1 MSKQRRTFSAEFKRE
16 AAALVLDQ
24 GYSHIDACRSL
35 GVVDSALRRWV
46 KQLEAERQG
55 VTPKSKALTPEQQ
68 KIQELEARINRLE
81 REKAIFKKGYRSLD
95 VGRTRS
101 YALIDQLSEQESVE
115 VVCSAFD
122 VARSCYYVHRLRRR
136 RVDARRVALRSQVNQ
151 LFSQSRGSAGSR
163 SILGMLREEGVTIGR
178 FRVRRLMRELGLV
191 SKQPGSHAYKQA
203 TVERPD
209 IPNRLNREFATEHP
223 NQVWCGD
230 ITYVWAQG
238 RWHYLAAVLDL
249 HTRRVIGWAFSAKPD
264 AELVIKA
271 LDMAYEQRG
280 KPQQVLFHSDQGSQ
294 YASRLFRQRLWRY
307 RMQQSMSRRENCW
320 DNSPMERLF
329 RSLKSEWVPS
339 TGYLTAQEAQRDI
352 SHYLMHR
359 YNWIRPHQFND
370 GLPPAV
376 AEEKLNPLSGMGLP
390 LQ

>member
-1 MSKQRRTFSAEFKRE
+1 M
-16 AAALVLDQ
+16 
-24 GYSHIDACRSL
+24 
-35 GVVDSALRRWV
+35 
-46 KQLEAERQG
+46 
-55 VTPKSKALTPEQQ
+55 
-68 KIQELEARINRLE
+68 
-81 REKAIFKKGYRSLD
+81 
-95 VGRTRS
+95 
-101 YALIDQLSEQESVE
+101 
-115 VVCSAFD
+115 VCSAFD
-122 VARSCYYVHRLRRR
+122 VVRSCYYAHRLRRC

-151 LFSQSRGSAGSR
+151 LFNQSRGSAGSR
-163 SILGMLREEGVTIGR
+163 SILGMLREDGVSIGR

-209 IPNRLNREFATEHP
+209 IPNRLNRAFATERP

-230 ITYVWAQG
+230 ITYIWAQG
-238 RWHYLAAVLDL
+238 RWNYLAVVLDL
-249 HTRRVIGWAFSAKPD
+249 HARRVIGWAFSAKPD
-264 AELVIKA
+264 TELVIKA

-307 RMQQSMSRRENCW
+307 RMEQSMSRRGNCW

-329 RSLKSEWVPS
+329 RSLKSEWVPP

-370 GLPPAV
+370 GLPPAA
-376 AEEKLNPLSGMGLP
+376 AEEKLNPLPGWVDHYSPWLLGIGVTLLLAGVVGTVLMAASPLEQAIKHGPFGRQRRLEQMNDP
-390 LQ
+390 LQAYQQLLGIMGAPIVRIERMAQWLEQASEDDRLRLQASQQEQRPHSA

>member
-1 MSKQRRTFSAEFKRE
+1 M
-16 AAALVLDQ
+16 
-24 GYSHIDACRSL
+24 
-35 GVVDSALRRWV
+35 
-46 KQLEAERQG
+46 
-55 VTPKSKALTPEQQ
+55 
-68 KIQELEARINRLE
+68 
-81 REKAIFKKGYRSLD
+81 KKGYRSLD

-307 RMQQSMSRRENCW
+307 RMQQSMSRRGNCWDNSPMERLFRSLKSEWVPSTGYLTAQEAQRDISHYLSAAQRGKPQQVLFHSDQGSQYASRLFRQRLWRYRMQQSMSRRGNCW

-376 AEEKLNPLSGMGLP
+376 AEEKLNPLSGMG
-390 LQ
+390 

>member
-24 GYSHIDACRSL
+24 GYSYIDACRSL

-163 SILGMLREEGVTIGR
+163 SMLGMLREEGVTIGR

-307 RMQQSMSRRENCW
+307 RMQQSMSRRGNCW

-376 AEEKLNPLSGMGLP
+376 AEEKLNPLSGMG
-390 LQ
+390 

>member
-16 AAALVLDQ
+16 AAALVLEQ

-46 KQLEAERQG
+46 KQLETERQG

-271 LDMAYEQRG
+271 LGMAYEQRG
-280 KPQQVLFHSDQGSQ
+280 RPQQVLFHSDQGSQ

-307 RMQQSMSRRENCW
+307 RMQQSMSRRGNCW

-376 AEEKLNPLSGMGLP
+376 AEEKLNPLSGMG
-390 LQ
+390 

>member
-1 MSKQRRTFSAEFKRE
+1 M
-16 AAALVLDQ
+16 
-24 GYSHIDACRSL
+24 
-35 GVVDSALRRWV
+35 
-46 KQLEAERQG
+46 
-55 VTPKSKALTPEQQ
+55 
-68 KIQELEARINRLE
+68 
-81 REKAIFKKGYRSLD
+81 
-95 VGRTRS
+95 
-101 YALIDQLSEQESVE
+101 
-115 VVCSAFD
+115 VCSAFD

-271 LDMAYEQRG
+271 LDMAYKQRG

-307 RMQQSMSRRENCW
+307 RMQQSMSRRGNCW

-376 AEEKLNPLSGMGLP
+376 AEEKLNPCPGWVDHYNVPSC
-390 LQ
+390 

>member
-249 HTRRVIGWAFSAKPD
+249 HTRRVIGWAVSAKPD

-271 LDMAYEQRG
+271 LDMAYKQRG

-307 RMQQSMSRRENCW
+307 RMQQSMSRRGNCW

-329 RSLKSEWVPS
+329 RSLRSEWGPS

-376 AEEKLNPLSGMGLP
+376 AEEKLNPLSGMG
-390 LQ
+390 